1 MRQLHAWILR
11 FLSLFGKA
19 QNDREITEELNSH
32 LQLHID
38 DNLRAGMTPEEARRQ
53 ALIQL
58 GGIEQTK
65 EIYRERCGIP
75 FLETLWQDLHFGARM
90 LRKSPGFTVI
100 AVLTLALGIG
110 ANAAIFS
117 AIYSV
122 LLRPLPF
129 AHSDRLVALFGANP
143 ALNVY
148 RNPLSYPNF
157 VSIRDH
163 ANSFDQ
169 LAAYSNWAM
178 NIGGRRPERL
188 RAVVTTPAFFDVFE
202 ARAFIGSS
210 TLSEDRSIEPGVVIS
225 YAFWQRYFG
234 GDARIVGRQIR
245 LDRNPA
251 TVIGVMPPNFDF
263 PSGVNVWASMK
274 QTAQNRDLF
283 AERGSNWMSCVG
295 RLKSQTSLKQA
306 QVEMDTI
313 ASRLASQ
320 DTADSGLWGFRLY
333 GLHDSLV
340 SDIRPALLVLLGAVG
355 FVLLIACA
363 NLSSLLL
370 ARATVRQGELA
381 IRTALGASRA
391 RLLSQW
397 LTEALLLA
405 VLGGAFGIALA
416 GWTIDLLSAV
426 AAQFLP
432 RGFVIRLDPQ
442 VLCFAALLS
451 LVTALLS
458 GLLPA
463 LHAAGTS
470 PDESLRLQAQGSW
483 VSARRVRTFLV
494 AGEIA
499 ISLVL
504 LAGSG
509 LLLRSFLRLRAVDPG
524 FVPEHLVVFSVSRA
538 DSREAAGILPGDFF
552 LRLQDRLSSLPAV
565 TSVTAT
571 STLPESGDSI
581 RATFSI
587 QGRTS
592 DDSSSR
598 PQASKDFVTPGFFQT
613 MGIPLIQGREFNRRD
628 DHDSQPVI
636 AINQEFARRF
646 FPGEDPIGKVLTH
659 TGPHAPPRI
668 IVGVV
673 GNVRHDTL
681 DQPAEAAFY
690 IPMAQESDYFAWFVL
705 RTAIPPGTV
714 LAEIRREVAMLDSEQ
729 PISGVR
735 TMKWMLDNS
744 TVDQRFSALLMTSF
758 AALAL
763 LLVSVG
769 VYGVVAYAVNRR
781 THEIGLRMAL
791 GASRSDVLTMVLGQG
806 LRIAGIGIVI
816 GVPTT
821 LALTRLLR
829 GFLFGVSTADP
840 VVFAL
845 VTVLLTAIVLLASY
859 VPARR
864 ATKVDP
870 MVALRYE

>member
-1 MRQLHAWILR
+1 MRQLRAWFIR
-11 FLSLFGKA
+11 VINLFRGERPDHDIG
-19 QNDREITEELNSH
+19 QELNSH
-32 LQLHID
+32 LQMHIN

-53 ALIQL
+53 ALIKL
-58 GGIEQTK
+58 GGVEQAK
-65 EIYRERCGIP
+65 ERYRERRGLP
-75 FLETLWQDLHFGARM
+75 FLEALWQDLRFGARM
-90 LRKSPGFTVI
+90 LRKSPGFAAV

-110 ANAAIFS
+110 ANTAIFS

-129 AHSDRLVALFGANP
+129 VHSDRLVALFGANP

-148 RNPLSYPNF
+148 HNPLSYPDF
-157 VSIRDH
+157 VSIRDQ

-188 RAVVTTPAFFDVFE
+188 RAVVVTPAFFDVLE
-202 ARAFIGSS
+202 ARALVGSS
-210 TLSEDRSIEPGVVIS
+210 TLSDDRSIEPGVVIS
-225 YAFWQRYFG
+225 YALWQRYFG
-234 GDARIVGRQIR
+234 GDAHIAGRQIR
-245 LDRNPA
+245 LDRIPA
-251 TVIGVMPPNFDF
+251 TVIGVMPPGFDF
-263 PSGVNVWASMK
+263 PAGVELWASLN
-274 QTAQNRDLF
+274 QTVTDRDLLT
-283 AERGSNWMSCVG
+283 ERGSNWLSCVG
-295 RLKSQTSLKQA
+295 RLQPQISLSQA

-313 ASRLASQ
+313 ASRLASTH
-320 DTADSGLWGFRLY
+320 TADTGLWGFRLY

-340 SDIRPALLVLLGAVG
+340 GDIRAALLVLLGAVG

-370 ARATVRQGELA
+370 ARASIRQGEFA
-381 IRTALGASRA
+381 IRAALGASRA

-397 LTEALLLA
+397 LMEALLLA
-405 VLGGAFGIALA
+405 VLGGTVGIALA
-416 GWTIDLLSAV
+416 GWTIDLLSVV

-432 RGFVIRLDPQ
+432 RGFAIRLDPQ
-442 VLCFAALLS
+442 VLSFAVLLS
-451 LVTALLS
+451 LATALLS

-470 PDESLRLQAQGSW
+470 PDESLRQQVAGSR
-483 VSARRVRTFLV
+483 VSARRARTLLV

-504 LAGSG
+504 LAGGG
-509 LLLRSFLRLRAVDPG
+509 LLMRSFLRLRAVDPG
-524 FVPEHLVVFSVSRA
+524 FVPEGRVVFSVSRA
-538 DSREAAGILPGDFF
+538 DSRGAAGALPGDFF
-552 LRLQDRLSSLPAV
+552 LRLLDRLASMPGM
-565 TSVTAT
+565 TSAAAT
-571 STLPESGDSI
+571 STLPESGDSM
-581 RATFSI
+581 RSTFLI
-587 QGRTS
+587 QGKTL
-592 DDSSSR
+592 DDSSNR
-598 PQASKDFVTPGFFQT
+598 PQARKDFVTPGFFQT
-613 MGIPLIQGREFNRRD
+613 MGIPLIQGREFNLRD
-628 DHDSQPVI
+628 GRDSPPVI
-636 AINQEFARRF
+636 VISQEFARRF

-681 DQPAEAAFY
+681 DRPAEPALY

-705 RTAIPPGTV
+705 RTTMPVGAV
-714 LAEIRREVAMLDSEQ
+714 LSEVRRGVAMLDSEQ
-729 PISGVR
+729 PISGVH

-744 TVDQRFSALLMTSF
+744 TVDQRLSALLMSSF

-769 VYGVVAYAVNRR
+769 VYGVVAYAVTQR

-791 GASRSDVLTMVLGQG
+791 GASRSAVFSMVLGQG
-806 LRIAGIGIVI
+806 LRIAGIGILI
-816 GVPTT
+816 GVPVA

-840 VVFAL
+840 AVFVL
-845 VTVLLTAIVLLASY
+845 VTALLAAIVLLASY